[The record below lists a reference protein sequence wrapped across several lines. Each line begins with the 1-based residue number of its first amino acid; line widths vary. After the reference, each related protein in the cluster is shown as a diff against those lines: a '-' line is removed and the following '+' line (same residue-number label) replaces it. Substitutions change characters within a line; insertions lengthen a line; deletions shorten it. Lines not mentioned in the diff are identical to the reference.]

1 MNWNP
6 CSTDIGGEGRSEA
19 VESALM
25 IKQKEMISVYMDG
38 EASEFEAVS
47 VLKHVKQEPLL
58 ERCWEGY
65 HLIGDTLRNQ
75 LSSSLDSGFSRRL
88 SAALDNEI
96 TTTTA
101 QPAPRRRAN
110 ETAGFALAASVSA
123 VAIVGLLQFGQPAM
137 MASVNNQY
145 ETDIQH
151 QHLALAK
158 QTAAPT
164 TEAVSSPIEMDNR
177 ALAYASFDSD
187 LNNNTGTAAQTASL
201 ESSVYDY
208 LVNYSQYAVA
218 APLEG
223 SAPTVSLLS
232 YRMD

>member
-1 MNWNP
+1 
-6 CSTDIGGEGRSEA
+6 
-19 VESALM
+19 M
-25 IKQKEMISVYMDG
+25 IKRKEMISVYMDG
-38 EASEFEAVS
+38 EASEFESAS
-47 VLKHVKQEPLL
+47 VLKHIKQEPLL

-65 HLIGDTLRNQ
+65 HLIGDAMRNQ
-75 LSSSLDSGFSRRL
+75 VSATV
-88 SAALDNEI
+88 SAAFTQRLAQSLENEI
-96 TTTTA
+96 NPFA
-101 QPAPRRRAN
+101 SQPMPGRRAN

-123 VAIVGLLQFGQPAM
+123 VALVGLLQFGQPAM
-137 MASVNNQY
+137 LASANNQY
-145 ETDIQH
+145 ETDIQN

-158 QTAAPT
+158 DSSLVAMET
-164 TEAVSSPIEMDNR
+164 VSPVEMDNQ
-177 ALAYASFDSD
+177 ALAYASFDTDYS
-187 LNNNTGTAAQTASL
+187 NTTDMTLAANV